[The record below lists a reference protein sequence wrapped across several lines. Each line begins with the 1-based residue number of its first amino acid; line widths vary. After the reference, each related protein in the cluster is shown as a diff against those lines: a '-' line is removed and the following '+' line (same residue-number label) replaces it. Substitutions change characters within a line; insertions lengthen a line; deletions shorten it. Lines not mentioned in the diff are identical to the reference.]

1 MSVKLPSAITSTA
14 GHSTK
19 GLPFFNPQAKDIIHD
34 AHDHQHRNA
43 VKTVQS
49 LIRAKNFT
57 QPPHYI
63 ASFPEMMSVSHVY
76 QARPNIL
83 RTNTDI
89 NAWKPWNR
97 DVNSHRISWIDTN

>member
-1 MSVKLPSAITSTA
+1 MSVKLPSAINQYRRPLN
-14 GHSTK
+14 K
-19 GLPFFNPQAKDIIHD
+19 GPAVFQPSAKDIIHD
-34 AHDHQHRNA
+34 AYNHQYRNA

-49 LIRAKNFT
+49 LIRAKNFA

-63 ASFPEMMSVSHVY
+63 ASFSEMMSVSHVY
-76 QARPNIL
+76 QAQPNIL

-97 DVNSHRISWIDTN
+97 DVNSHRLSRIDTN